1 MQMLSLTAPTG
12 RLYLVYAPLQPLRAH
27 FSLNGLTYSNN
38 LKLEMPG
45 FFGLGFFIVIF

>member
-12 RLYLVYAPLQPLRAH
+12 RLYLVYAPLQPLRGH

-38 LKLEMPG
+38 LKLG
-45 FFGLGFFIVIF
+45 FLVWVFLLLFFKN